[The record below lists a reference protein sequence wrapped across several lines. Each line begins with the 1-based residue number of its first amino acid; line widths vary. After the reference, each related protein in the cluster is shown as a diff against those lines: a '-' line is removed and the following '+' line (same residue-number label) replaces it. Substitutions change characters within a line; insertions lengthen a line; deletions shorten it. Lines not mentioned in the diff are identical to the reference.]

1 MKMRERLL
9 LNPAV
14 AAEKHD
20 RSHEDDAQ
28 VERQRGV
35 ADLPVVDAAPFRPA
49 TAVPSDLEA
58 NRA

>member
-35 ADLPVVDAAPFRPA
+35 ADLPMQLLFVRRQQCPRI
-49 TAVPSDLEA
+49 
-58 NRA
+58 